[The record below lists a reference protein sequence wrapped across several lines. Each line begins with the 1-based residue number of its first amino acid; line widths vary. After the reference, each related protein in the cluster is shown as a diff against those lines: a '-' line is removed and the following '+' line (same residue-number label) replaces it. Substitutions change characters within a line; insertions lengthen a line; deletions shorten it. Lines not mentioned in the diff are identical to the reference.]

1 MGQSAIAV
9 IGWGINFN
17 NGEYDELHESVVEI
31 DSYAAFDNTEFDDLF
46 DLFNYGYSGGYDD
59 DRMAILI
66 KRSKHDAMP
75 TMPHVIED
83 TLTLVPPLDEE
94 IAQLNAALD
103 YIGYTGP
110 RKVELL
116 LLAEYG

>member
-1 MGQSAIAV
+1 MSTSAYAIL
-9 IGWGINFN
+9 GWGINFN
-17 NGEYDELHESVVEI
+17 NGEYDELHESVAEI
-31 DSYAAFDNTEFDDLF
+31 ESYAAFDNTEFDDLF
-46 DLFNYGYSGGYDD
+46 DLFNYGYTEGCDD

-83 TLTLVPPLDEE
+83 TLTLAPPLDEE

-103 YIGYTGP
+103 YIKYTGP
-110 RKVELL
+110 RKVELM
-116 LLAEYG
+116 LLAKY